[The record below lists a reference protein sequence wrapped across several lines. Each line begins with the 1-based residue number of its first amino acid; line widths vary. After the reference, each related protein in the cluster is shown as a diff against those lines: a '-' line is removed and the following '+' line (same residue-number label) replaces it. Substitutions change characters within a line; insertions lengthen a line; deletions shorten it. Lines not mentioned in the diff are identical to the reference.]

1 MLTRHVVLAILA
13 FSALIFANIAVFCTL
28 YFRNMS
34 EKMVRE
40 HLVEN
45 LNEAQ
50 TRLGRA
56 LENQLGANLDE
67 CELSRLLAPQLRDMR
82 QFHAVVLV
90 DDRGTVVHRQWLV
103 RENPNQRPSDA
114 AAQILPLRTPKGM
127 ASSPQIAV
135 EYSGETLEREVTRL
149 RQDLQS
155 KLRLALAI
163 SLALLLAAATYV
175 IWVYRRGRKLQQEAQ
190 KADRLAYVGTLA
202 SGLAHEIRNPL
213 NSMNMNIQLIE
224 EEISEV
230 GLGESEELREMFG
243 ATRRE
248 IQRLERLVSSFL
260 SYARPTKPQS
270 RPIQLNEVV
279 LELQRFLKPELEQA
293 GVSLVLTLE
302 ADLPL
307 IPADEGQ
314 IRQALLNIVQNA
326 VQVSERGQSVSITTR
341 AAGGDKCVVEIRDRG
356 PGIAPQEL
364 SQVFKVFYS
373 TRRGGTGLG
382 LPIAQR
388 IAESH
393 GGGIKLESQVGRGT
407 CVTIILPRELS

>member
-13 FSALIFANIAVFCTL
+13 FSTLIFANIAVFCTL
-28 YFRNMS
+28 YFRDLS

-56 LENQLGANLDE
+56 LENQLGSDLDE
-67 CELSRLLAPQLRDMR
+67 CELSRLLAPQLRDMG

-103 RENPNQRPSDA
+103 RESASASDA
-114 AAQILPLRTPKGM
+114 APQILPLRTPKGM

-135 EYSGETLEREVTRL
+135 EYSGETLEREVSRL

-155 KLRLALAI
+155 KLRLALAV
-163 SLALLLAAATYV
+163 SLVLLMAAAAYV

-230 GLGESEELREMFG
+230 GLGESEDLREMFG

-270 RPIQLNEVV
+270 RPLQLNEVV
-279 LELQRFLKPELEQA
+279 LELQRFLRPELEQA
-293 GVSLVLTLE
+293 GVVLELALDSE
-302 ADLPL
+302 LPP

-326 VQVSERGQSVSITTR
+326 VQVSERGQKVSITTR
-341 AAGGDKCVVEIRDRG
+341 SAGGDKAVVEIRDRG
-356 PGIAPQEL
+356 PGIAQQEL

-407 CVTIILPRELS
+407 CVTLILPREMT